1 MVQKAFQ
8 KEAFSPFFEE
18 DLLDIVRGHEIWVE
32 NCIHNFS
39 PGDPIVCDLC
49 FGHNM
54 KSEAVKIEKVTPAVF
69 GTWGKIMPLRSV
81 SQKDSIWNTY
91 DNRDFPIEVTI
102 DQEGIVDIDLK
113 KSRK

>member
-18 DLLDIVRGHEIWVE
+18 DLPDIVRGHEIWVE

-39 PGDPIVCDLC
+39 PGDSIVCDLC

-54 KSEAVKIEKVTPAVF
+54 KSDKVVKIEKMTPTVF

-81 SQKDSIWNTY
+81 SQKDIIWNTY
-91 DNRDFPIEVTI
+91 
-102 DQEGIVDIDLK
+102 
-113 KSRK
+113 